1 MFQFSL
7 KQQKMISNFK
17 PITQPIYSLVLH
29 GSLLALGSR
38 AITLWD
44 LSKKRV
50 VRSLT
55 GHASP
60 VSKLESLDS
69 FLYSSSQS
77 ERVVSVWN
85 WQGEVKD
92 SVMSLRANQEVMDF
106 ALKKCDNEVLV
117 SVVTRQ
123 GNALVMTCNPKEA
136 STASIKHLSVN
147 TERGTVRL
155 VTAAMLTADLLHI
168 AHGAGMDL
176 ILEQVKLSSLEEK
189 TTLVRGDKGTESV
202 KKSSEDCITPK
213 VDGNVV
219 FLAPGSSLGKS
230 GDKKKDGKRK
240 IDESES
246 LPMEVTNPYCLC

>member
-1 MFQFSL
+1 M
-7 KQQKMISNFK
+7 
-17 PITQPIYSLVLH
+17 
-29 GSLLALGSR
+29 
-38 AITLWD
+38 
-44 LSKKRV
+44 
-50 VRSLT
+50 
-55 GHASP
+55 
-60 VSKLESLDS
+60 
-69 FLYSSSQS
+69 
-77 ERVVSVWN
+77 SVWN

-136 STASIKHLSVN
+136 STASIKNLSVN

-219 FLAPGSSLGKS
+219 FLAPGSSIGKS

-240 IDESES
+240 IEESES
-246 LPMEVTNPYCLC
+246 LPMEVTNSYRLC